1 MVFGQN
7 RTSWIFNTF
16 SVLFIIFVPRLIVL
30 LPQISTQVLAS
41 SKPSVSWGGA
51 RKTARKSKKKKARR
65 EETKN
70 ACGQT
75 LTTKGPSAH
84 F

>member
-1 MVFGQN
+1 MVCGQN

-16 SVLFIIFVPRLIVL
+16 SVVFIIFVPRLIVL

-41 SKPSVSWGGA
+41 SKPSVSWGAA
-51 RKTARKSKKKKARR
+51 RKTARKSKKKARR